1 MSILLNTDFTGKYH
15 IALTKFNDD
24 DLDTYIE
31 KYEKKYLTRLLGV
44 DLYNLFMD
52 ELDLNNPP
60 TTPIYK
66 AIFDA
71 FSLDDGCDIVES
83 NGMKEMLKG
92 FIYFHYIF
100 DNQQQ
105 QTPIGT
111 TKQSAENS
119 SVLNINGLTVM
130 RFNEGVETYRAIQRY
145 IELNSSDYIAFNGQ
159 YLGYEYIL

>member
-15 IALTKFNDD
+15 IALTKFNDSD
-24 DLDTYIE
+24 IDAYIE
-31 KYEKKYLTRLLGV
+31 KYEKKYLMKLLGV
-44 DLYNLFMD
+44 ELYNLFID
-52 ELDLNNPP
+52 ELDTNNPP

-66 AIFDA
+66 VIFDPLS
-71 FSLDDGCDIVES
+71 FDDGCDIIVS
-83 NGMKEMLKG
+83 NGIKEMLKG
-92 FIYFHYIF
+92 FIYFHWVF

-119 SVLNINGLTVM
+119 LVLNINGLSVM
-130 RFNEGVETYRAIQRY
+130 RFNEGVETYQAIQRY
-145 IELNSSDYIAFNGQ
+145 IELNSSDYLSFNGQ